1 MARTKNFDREEK
13 LIQAMELFWQKGY
26 ADTSVSDLV
35 ECLGINRFSLYNT
48 YTDKATLFSEALEY
62 YLKKVSFPPLHNLLH
77 DKAGYEDIVAYLKR
91 FASLQREQTCGCFMQ
106 NALLER
112 AHCDE
117 AVLATGGVLFNALAE
132 RFQTAIQNAQEQG
145 EWNMS
150 TDAEHFSHF
159 LVMQMQGI
167 RVLGKARQYELVD
180 NGVGVLLSLLAMQ
193 NQAGAKYH

>member
-13 LIQAMELFWQKGY
+13 LIQAMELFWLKGY

-48 YTDKATLFSEALEY
+48 YTDKASLFSEALDY

-77 DKAGYEDIVAYLKR
+77 EHAGYEDIVAYLKR
-91 FASLQREQTCGCFMQ
+91 FASLQREQPCGCFIQ

-117 AVLATGGVLFNALAE
+117 RVLVLGGVLFNTLAG

-145 EWNMS
+145 EWSMS
-150 TDAEHFSHF
+150 TDAKQFSHF

-180 NGVGVLLSLLAMQ
+180 NGVSVLLGLLALQ
-193 NQAGAKYH
+193 NQAGHKYH

>member
-35 ECLGINRFSLYNT
+35 EHLEINRFSLYNT
-48 YTDKATLFSEALEY
+48 YTDKASLFSEALDY
-62 YLKKVSFPPLHNLLH
+62 YLQQVSFPPLRKILH
-77 DKAGYEDIVAYLKR
+77 DESGYSDILAYLKR
-91 FASLQREQTCGCFMQ
+91 FVALQRDQKCGCFMQ

-117 AVLATGGVLFNALAE
+117 SVLASGGLLFETLAA
-132 RFQTAIQNAQEQG
+132 RYQQAIRNAQANG
-145 EWNMS
+145 EWNKA
-150 TDAEHFSHF
+150 TDPVQFSRF

-167 RVLGKARQYELVD
+167 RVLGKARQYEMLED
-180 NGVGVLLSLLAMQ
+180 GVGILLNMLENLHLA
-193 NQAGAKYH
+193 GK